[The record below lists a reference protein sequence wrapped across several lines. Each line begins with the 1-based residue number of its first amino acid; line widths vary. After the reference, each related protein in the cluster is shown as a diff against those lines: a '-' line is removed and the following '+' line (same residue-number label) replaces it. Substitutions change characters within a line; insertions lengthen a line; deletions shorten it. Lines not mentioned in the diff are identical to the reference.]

1 MASTKMEI
9 DITADASNAQAGLKA
24 TAAAADR
31 AAGAAKDLNKALAGD
46 SSAASMFREQ
56 AKAVEEQAAAFRA
69 AAKEARQL
77 QQIERDRA
85 KLEAL
90 RKKNSLGTQLSGMA
104 RGLVAALPAAAAAK
118 VVELGVESSQR
129 GAAWEEQQA
138 RLRVS
143 AGGDFDKVN
152 AVVESLSG
160 QYGQDATG
168 LAKQADRLMR
178 AGLDSER
185 AVKALES
192 AVIAARGD
200 VGQMEGLL
208 DAIAEASTRGYLEE
222 DLLGKMD
229 ENGIALRTALQEHLN
244 MTKEELDTAL
254 SAGKIDVSSYFAV
267 IDQLT
272 GKGTAAQ
279 KAAEE
284 AAKTTGGLMKT
295 LAAEWDS
302 LLRNFGQLIN
312 ANLVDPLI
320 NRVVPALQKA
330 AGFIRELVRDKTED
344 LISDTPSSY
353 QKWAEEHGYAEK
365 PKERTREEIAAEAAL
380 RAEAQKNTEAYKQ
393 LRLSAL
399 AAMNA
404 EQWANKST
412 AESRAIIGQAT
423 GLGEGVTLAGID
435 AKLRQ
440 QAGWRKLAG
449 GEMVSGEE
457 LAETQMLMR
466 MRERLKL
473 VEKEEE
479 THRKLLLT
487 QNEYQKKLEQDREL
501 MKARIAGDTERVR
514 LLELAAEAER
524 LAAQYRA
531 QGGLSPEE
539 ARQQAAQDI
548 ELREQAKAAE
558 RQRSAAPTD
567 TSSLVRSTGWLSTA
581 MADIGGG
588 GSRIRTYEAST
599 VKVAQNTE
607 KNTATIA
614 GISEKILDFLNN
626 NTLTAVPVLP

>member
-9 DITADASNAQAGLKA
+9 DITADASDAQASLLA
-24 TAAAADR
+24 TASAADR
-31 AAGAAKDLNKALAGD
+31 AAGAAKDLNKALAGE
-46 SSAASMFREQ
+46 SSAASMFRDQ

-85 KLEAL
+85 KLAAL
-90 RKKNSLGTQLSGMA
+90 REKNSLGSHLADMA
-104 RGLVAALPAAAAAK
+104 RGALTALPAAAASGA
-118 VVELGVESSQR
+118 VALGIDASQR

-143 AGGDFDKVN
+143 AGSDFGLVN
-152 AVVESLSG
+152 SAVELLSG
-160 QYGQDATG
+160 QYAQDATG

-178 AGLDSER
+178 AGLDSAR

-229 ENGIALRTALQEHLN
+229 ENGIALRTALQEHLH

-254 SAGKIDVSSYFAV
+254 SAGKIDVTSYFAV

-279 KAAEE
+279 KAAED

-302 LLRNFGQLIN
+302 LLRNFGELIN
-312 ANLVDPLI
+312 SQLVGPLM
-320 NRVVPALQKA
+320 NRVVPSLQKA
-330 AGFIRELVRDKTED
+330 AGFFRELMRDKTED
-344 LISDTPSSY
+344 LIADTPSSY
-353 QKWAEEHGYAEK
+353 QNWAEEHGYAEK
-365 PKERTREEIAAEAAL
+365 PQERTREEIEAEAAL

-393 LRLSAL
+393 LRQSAL

-404 EQWANKST
+404 EQWANLS
-412 AESRAIIGQAT
+412 AAQQRQIIGQAT
-423 GLGEGVTLAGID
+423 GLGEGVTVAGID

-440 QAGWRKLAG
+440 EAGWRKLAA

-457 LAETQMLMR
+457 LAETQRLLK

-479 THRKLLLT
+479 TQRNLLLT
-487 QNEYQKKLEQDREL
+487 QAEYQKKLEQDREL

-514 LLELAAEAER
+514 LLELAAETER

-539 ARQQAAQDI
+539 ALQQAAQDI
-548 ELREQAKAAE
+548 ELREQVKEAE
-558 RQRSAAPTD
+558 RQRSAGPKD

-614 GISEKILDFLNN
+614 GISGKILDFLNN
-626 NTLTAVPVLP
+626 NTLTTAAVII